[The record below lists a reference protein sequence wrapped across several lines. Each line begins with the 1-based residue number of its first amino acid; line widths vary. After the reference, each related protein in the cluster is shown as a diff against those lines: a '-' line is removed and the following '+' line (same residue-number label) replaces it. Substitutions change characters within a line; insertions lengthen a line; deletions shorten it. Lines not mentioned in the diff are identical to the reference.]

1 MLISIKNKKINIYVK
16 LSTFKTQIERKKNL
30 KLIKKVII
38 GRVKMFSQTQK
49 NEKKPQKKGNVDNF
63 LTNIPKP
70 AAYLR
75 VNCNINLIKNRVERK

>member
-1 MLISIKNKKINIYVK
+1 MRIKNKKLNIYVK
-16 LSTFKTQIERKKNL
+16 LSTFVTQIERKKNL

-38 GRVKMFSQTQK
+38 ERVKMFSQTQK

-70 AAYLR
+70 ATYLR
-75 VNCNINLIKNRVERK
+75 VNCNHSP